1 MTNPRDDEFMQR
13 IADEAKLTVTEHAP
27 ARLKARIYS
36 ALLDLETADGMLMSL
51 TENKE
56 RGQRLCVF
64 EKLVQIAPLS
74 EHAKSLNLCRVCHA
88 RVMAEL
94 MENAPIYW
102 NGCPYVSFKNS

>member
-1 MTNPRDDEFMQR
+1 MQR
-13 IADEAKLTVTEHAP
+13 IADGAELTVTEHAP

-36 ALLDLETADGMLMSL
+36 ALMDQETADGRLLSL
-51 TENKE
+51 TENKK
-56 RGQRLCVF
+56 RGQKLCAF
-64 EKLVQIAPLS
+64 EKLAQIAPVS

-102 NGCPYVSFKNS
+102 NGCPYVTFKNS